1 MCPRSHSSFCNMIYC
16 FDIDGT
22 LCHIVSD
29 GNYANAVPMTKAIS
43 EVNRL
48 HDCGH
53 KIVLFTARGASTG
66 IDWRKVTENQL
77 MSWDIKYDELITDR
91 KPTCDVFVDDK
102 AINALDWRK
111 SSCGIR
117 GTLAGAFDLIHPG
130 YCRMF
135 QFCKENCDHLTVH
148 LHDDPSLERPKMKPV
163 HTVKERIEILKS
175 LKYVDEVRVYSTEKE
190 LEALLQS
197 GKYDVRFLGDDYREK
212 NYTGKEMDI
221 PIAFVP
227 RQHTY
232 STTALKKAISDSYTE
247 YMKG

>member
-1 MCPRSHSSFCNMIYC
+1 MIYC

-29 GNYANAVPMTKAIS
+29 GNYANAVPMMKAVD

-48 HDCGH
+48 HDSGH

-66 IDWRKVTENQL
+66 IDWRDITEKQL
-77 MSWDIKYDELITDR
+77 VSWGIKYHELITSG

-102 AINALDWRK
+102 AINALEWRK
-111 SSCGIR
+111 TSCGVR

-148 LHDDPSLERPKMKPV
+148 LHDDPSVERPKLKPV
-163 HTVKERIEILKS
+163 HTVQERIEILKS
-175 LKYVDEVRVYSTEKE
+175 LKYVDDVVVYSTENE
-190 LEALLQS
+190 LASLLQY
-197 GKYDVRFLGDDYREK
+197 GNYDVRFLGEDYTGK
-212 NYTGKEMDI
+212 SYTGKEIDLRVV
-221 PIAFVP
+221 FVP

-232 STTALKKAISDSYTE
+232 STTSLKKKISDSYLCF
-247 YMKG
+247 MGDDLA